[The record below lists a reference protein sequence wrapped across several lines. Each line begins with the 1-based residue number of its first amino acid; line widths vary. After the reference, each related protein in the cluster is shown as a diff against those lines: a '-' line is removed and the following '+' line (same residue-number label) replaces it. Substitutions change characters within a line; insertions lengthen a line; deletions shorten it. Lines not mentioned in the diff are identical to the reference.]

1 MGLFYL
7 QSEAIYLI
15 YFNLMSNPL
24 IYNGNPGPISGS
36 TPFGFYDND
45 TEYQNDGPK
54 VANYCAR
61 KLGYPVLDVELQDL
75 NIYACFEEAVSV
87 YAEELYQLKI
97 KDNYLTLE
105 GQPTSSLLN
114 NTVVSPNL
122 TNLLNISETYSQPA
136 GVGGFV
142 SWKSGSLLLT
152 ASVQNYDLYD
162 WAVNTQGMNPNDRI
176 VIQRVMYQAP
186 PALYQY
192 GYGSYYPQLGGAG
205 AWPGNWGGYGFAGW
219 GGVGNGATYYPVFWT
234 ISMLQEVEMQ
244 NMVNLPAWTFE
255 LIGTNLRLMPIPT
268 QNGGRVSLQYAFQS
282 DLMSLTE
289 NSPYGNNQGL
299 VANASMAPYG
309 LITYSDLNQPA
320 KQWTKEYT
328 AALTSELLGLIRGKY
343 QVVQIPGAE
352 TTLNFAD
359 LIARGQKMQQDLRE
373 KLRLDLEDMSRQK
386 QLERKQS
393 ENDSLKDTLVNIPI
407 PMFIG

>member
-1 MGLFYL
+1 M
-7 QSEAIYLI
+7 ANPTIYD
-15 YFNLMSNPL
+15 
-24 IYNGNPGPISGS
+24 GNPGPISGS

-45 TEYQNDGPK
+45 TEYQQDGPK

-61 KLGYPVLDVELQDL
+61 KLGYPVLDVEINDL
-75 NIYACFEEAVSV
+75 NIYACFEEAVSI

-122 TNLLNISETYSQPA
+122 TNLINISETYGQPA

-142 SWKSGSLLLT
+142 SWKSGSLQLK
-152 ASVQNYDLYD
+152 ANEQNYDLYD
-162 WAVNTQGMNPNDRI
+162 WAVNTQGMDPNDR
-176 VIQRVMYQAP
+176 VMIQRVMYQAP

-205 AWPGNWGGYGFAGW
+205 AWPGNWGGYGYGGW
-219 GGVGNGATYYPVFWT
+219 GGVGNTVTYYPVFWT
-234 ISMLQEVEMQ
+234 IQMLQEVEMQ
-244 NMVNLPAWTFE
+244 NTVNLPAWTFE
-255 LIGTNLRLMPIPT
+255 LIGTNLRVLPIPRGE
-268 QNGGRVSLQYAFQS
+268 GGRISLQYAFQS

-299 VANASMAPYG
+299 VANASKAPYG

-320 KQWTKEYT
+320 KQWIKEFT
-328 AALTSELLGLIRGKY
+328 AALTSELLGLVRGKY
-343 QVVQIPGAE
+343 TVVNIPGAE

-359 LIARGQKMQQDLRE
+359 LISRGQAMQKELRE

-393 ENDSLKDTLVNIPI
+393 ENNSLESTLTNIPL
-407 PMFIG
+407 MVYVG

>member
-1 MGLFYL
+1 M
-7 QSEAIYLI
+7 ANPTIYD
-15 YFNLMSNPL
+15 
-24 IYNGNPGPISGS
+24 GNPGPISGS

-61 KLGYPVLDVELQDL
+61 KLGYPVLDVEINDL
-75 NIYACFEEAVSV
+75 NIYACFEEAVSI

-122 TNLLNISETYSQPA
+122 TNLINISETYGQPA

-142 SWKSGSLLLT
+142 SWKSGSLLMT
-152 ASVQNYDLYD
+152 ASQQNYDMYD
-162 WAVNTQGMNPNDRI
+162 WAVNTQGMDPGDRLI
-176 VIQRVMYQAP
+176 IQRVMYKAP
-186 PALYQY
+186 PAIY
-192 GYGSYYPQLGGAG
+192 GYGYGAYYPQLGGAG
-205 AWPGNWGGYGFAGW
+205 AWPGDWGGYGVG
-219 GGVGNGATYYPVFWT
+219 GGVGGGSNSVTYYPVYWD
-234 ISMLQEVEMQ
+234 IMRIQELEMS
-244 NMVNLPAWTFE
+244 NTVRLPAWSFE
-255 LIGTNLRLMPIPT
+255 LVGTNLKIMPVPT
-268 QNGGRVSLQYAFQS
+268 QGGRNVSIQYCFQS

-289 NSPYGNNQGL
+289 NSPYGANQGL
-299 VANASMAPYG
+299 VANASLAPYG
-309 LITYSDLNQPA
+309 NITYTDINQPG

-343 QVVQIPGAE
+343 TVVNIPGAE

-359 LIARGQKMQQDLRE
+359 LITRGQQMQKDLRE

-393 ENDSLKDTLVNIPI
+393 ENDSLKDTLINIPI
-407 PMFIG
+407 PIFIG

>member
-1 MGLFYL
+1 M
-7 QSEAIYLI
+7 ANPTIYDG
-15 YFNLMSNPL
+15 S
-24 IYNGNPGPISGS
+24 PGPISGS

-45 TEYQNDGPK
+45 TDYQNDGPK

-61 KLGYPVLDVELQDL
+61 KLGYPVLDVELNDL

-97 KDNYLTLE
+97 KDNYLSLE

-114 NTVVSPNL
+114 TTVVSPNL
-122 TNLLNISETYSQPA
+122 TNLVNIAETYGQVA

-142 SWKSGSLLLT
+142 SWKSGSLELT
-152 ASVQNYDLYD
+152 ASVQNYDLYN
-162 WAVNTQGMNPNDRI
+162 WAVNTQGMATTDRLI
-176 VIQRVMYQAP
+176 VQRVMYQAP

-192 GYGSYYPQLGGAG
+192 GYGNYYPQLGGVG
-205 AWPGNWGGYGFAGW
+205 AWPGSWGGAGF
-219 GGVGNGATYYPVFWT
+219 GGGLGGANAATYYPVFWT
-234 ISMLQEVEMQ
+234 IQRIQEAEMQ
-244 NMVNLPAWTFE
+244 NTVNLPAWTFE
-255 LIGTNLRLMPIPT
+255 LIGTNIRVFPIPGGS
-268 QNGGRVSLQYAFQS
+268 GGRISLQYAFQS

-289 NSPYGNNQGL
+289 NSPYGDNQGL

-328 AALTSELLGLIRGKY
+328 AALTSELLGLVRGKY
-343 QVVQIPGAE
+343 TVVNIPGAE

-359 LIARGQKMQQDLRE
+359 LIARGQTMQKELRE

-386 QLERKQS
+386 QLERKES
-393 ENDSLKDTLVNIPI
+393 ENNSLESTLTNIPL
-407 PMFIG
+407 MVYVG

>member
-1 MGLFYL
+1 M
-7 QSEAIYLI
+7 ANPTIYD
-15 YFNLMSNPL
+15 
-24 IYNGNPGPISGS
+24 GNPGPISGS

-61 KLGYPVLDVELQDL
+61 KLGYPVLDVELNDL
-75 NIYACFEEAVSV
+75 NIYACFEEAVSI

-122 TNLLNISETYSQPA
+122 TNLINISETYGQVA

-142 SWKSGSLLLT
+142 SWKSGSLLMT
-152 ASVQNYDLYD
+152 ASVQNYDLYE
-162 WAVNTQGMNPNDRI
+162 WAVNTQGMDPGDRL
-176 VIQRVMYQAP
+176 VVQRVMYQAP
-186 PALYQY
+186 PALYGF
-192 GYGSYYPQLGGAG
+192 GYGAYYPQLGGSG
-205 AWPGNWGGYGFAGW
+205 AWPGDWGGIGGFAG
-219 GGVGNGATYYPVFWT
+219 GGGGNSVTYYPVFWT
-234 ISMLQEVEMQ
+234 IAQIQELEMSNQ
-244 NMVNLPAWTFE
+244 VRLPAWSFE
-255 LIGTNLRLMPIPT
+255 LVGTNLRIMPIPT
-268 QNGGRVSLQYAFQS
+268 QNGRNISIQYAFQS

-289 NSPYGNNQGL
+289 NSPYGDNQGL

-328 AALTSELLGLIRGKY
+328 AALTSELLGLVRGKY
-343 QVVQIPGAE
+343 QQVQIPGAE
-352 TTLNFAD
+352 TVLNFAD
-359 LIARGQKMQQDLRE
+359 LITRGKEAQLALRE
-373 KLRLDLEDMSRQK
+373 KLRTDLEDMSRQK

-407 PMFIG
+407 PIFIG

>member
-1 MGLFYL
+1 M
-7 QSEAIYLI
+7 ANPTIYDG
-15 YFNLMSNPL
+15 S
-24 IYNGNPGPISGS
+24 PGPISGS

-45 TEYQNDGPK
+45 LEYQSDGPK

-61 KLGYPVLDVELQDL
+61 KLGYPVLDVELNDL
-75 NIYACFEEAVSV
+75 NIYACFEEAVSI

-122 TNLLNISETYSQPA
+122 TNLINISETYGQVA

-142 SWKSGSLLLT
+142 NWKSGSIEMI
-152 ASVQNYDLYD
+152 AGQQNYDLYD
-162 WAVNTQGMNPNDRI
+162 WAVNTQGMATTDRLI
-176 VIQRVMYQAP
+176 VQRVMYQAP
-186 PALYQY
+186 PALYGY
-192 GYGSYYPQLGGAG
+192 GYGSYYPQLGGSG
-205 AWPGNWGGYGFAGW
+205 AWPGDWGGYGAGF
-219 GGVGNGATYYPVFWT
+219 GGGGAGNSVTYYPVFWT
-234 ISMLQEVEMQ
+234 IAMIQELEMSNQ
-244 NMVNLPAWTFE
+244 VRLPAWSFE
-255 LIGTNLRLMPIPT
+255 LIGTNLRIMPVPIY
-268 QNGGRVSLQYAFQS
+268 GGRNVSIQYCFQS

-289 NSPYGNNQGL
+289 NSPYGTNQGL

-328 AALTSELLGLIRGKY
+328 AALTSELLGLVRGKY

-359 LIARGQKMQQDLRE
+359 LITRGQARQTQLRE
-373 KLRLDLEDMSRQK
+373 ILRADLEDMSRQK

-393 ENDSLKDTLVNIPI
+393 ENQSLNDTLVNIPI
-407 PMFIG
+407 PIFIG

>member
-1 MGLFYL
+1 M
-7 QSEAIYLI
+7 ANPTIYDG
-15 YFNLMSNPL
+15 S
-24 IYNGNPGPISGS
+24 PGPISGS

-45 TEYQNDGPK
+45 TEYQSDGPK

-61 KLGYPVLDVELQDL
+61 KLGYPVLDVELNDL
-75 NIYACFEEAVSV
+75 NIYACFEEAVSI

-122 TNLLNISETYSQPA
+122 TNLINISETYGQPA

-142 SWKSGSLLLT
+142 SWKSGSLEMT
-152 ASVQNYDLYD
+152 ASQQNYDLYN
-162 WAVNTQGMNPNDRI
+162 WAVNTQGMATTDRLI
-176 VIQRVMYQAP
+176 VQRVMYQAP
-186 PALYQY
+186 PALYGY
-192 GYGSYYPQLGGAG
+192 GYGAYYPQLGGSG
-205 AWPGNWGGYGFAGW
+205 AWPGDW
-219 GGVGNGATYYPVFWT
+219 GGVGGFAGGGAGNSVTYYPVFWT
-234 ISMLQEVEMQ
+234 IAQIQELEMSNQ
-244 NMVNLPAWTFE
+244 VRLPAFSFE
-255 LIGTNLRLMPIPT
+255 LIGTNLRIMPIPV
-268 QNGGRVSLQYAFQS
+268 QGGRNISIQYAFQS

-289 NSPYGNNQGL
+289 NSPYGDNQGL

-343 QVVQIPGAE
+343 QQVQIPGAE

-359 LIARGQKMQQDLRE
+359 LISRGQARQTQLRE
-373 KLRLDLEDMSRQK
+373 ILRTDLEDMSRQK

-407 PMFIG
+407 PIFIG

>member
-1 MGLFYL
+1 M
-7 QSEAIYLI
+7 ANPIIYDG
-15 YFNLMSNPL
+15 S
-24 IYNGNPGPISGS
+24 PGPISGS

-45 TEYQNDGPK
+45 TDYQNDGPK

-61 KLGYPVLDVELQDL
+61 KLGYPVLDVELNDL

-97 KDNYLTLE
+97 KDNYLSLE

-114 NTVVSPNL
+114 NTVISPNL
-122 TNLLNISETYSQPA
+122 TNLVNIAETYGQVA

-142 SWKSGSLLLT
+142 SWKSGSLQLT

-162 WAVNTQGMNPNDRI
+162 WAVNTQGMAPTDRI
-176 VIQRVMYQAP
+176 IIQRVMYQAP
-186 PALYQY
+186 PALYTY
-192 GYGSYYPQLGGAG
+192 GYGSYYPQLGGVG
-205 AWPGNWGGYGFAGW
+205 AWPGSWGGAGFGGYGGA
-219 GGVGNGATYYPVFWT
+219 NAATYYPVFWT
-234 ISMLQEVEMQ
+234 IQRIQEAEMQ
-244 NMVNLPAWTFE
+244 NTVNLPAWTFE
-255 LIGTNLRLMPIPT
+255 LIGTNIRIFPIPT
-268 QNGGRVSLQYAFQS
+268 GEGGRISLQYAFQS

-289 NSPYGNNQGL
+289 NSPYGDNQGL
-299 VANASMAPYG
+299 VANPSMAPYG

-328 AALTSELLGLIRGKY
+328 AALTSELLGLVRGKY
-343 QVVQIPGAE
+343 TVVNIPGAE

-359 LIARGQKMQQDLRE
+359 LISRGQTMQKELRE

-386 QLERKQS
+386 QLERKES
-393 ENDSLKDTLVNIPI
+393 ENNSLESTLTNIPL
-407 PMFIG
+407 MVYVG

>member
-1 MGLFYL
+1 M
-7 QSEAIYLI
+7 A
-15 YFNLMSNPL
+15 NPL

-45 TEYQNDGPK
+45 TEYQQDGPR

-75 NIYACFEEAVSV
+75 NIYACFEEAVSI

-122 TNLLNISETYSQPA
+122 TNLINISETYGQPA

-142 SWKSGSLLLT
+142 SWKSGSLDLK
-152 ASVQNYDLYD
+152 ANQQNYDLYD
-162 WAVNTQGMNPNDRI
+162 WAVNTQGMDPNDRVI
-176 VIQRVMYQAP
+176 IQRVMYQAP

-192 GYGSYYPQLGGAG
+192 GYGSYYPQLGGVG
-205 AWPGNWGGYGFAGW
+205 AWPGSWGGAGFGYGGSA
-219 GGVGNGATYYPVFWT
+219 NAATYYPVFWT
-234 ISMLQEVEMQ
+234 IQRIQEAEMQ
-244 NMVNLPAWTFE
+244 NTVNLPAWTFE
-255 LIGTNLRLMPIPT
+255 LIGTNLRVLPIPT
-268 QNGGRVSLQYAFQS
+268 GTGGRISLQYAFQS

-289 NSPYGNNQGL
+289 NSPYGDNQGL
-299 VANASMAPYG
+299 VANPSMAPYG
-309 LITYSDLNQPA
+309 LITYTDINQPG
-320 KQWTKEYT
+320 KQWIKEYT

-359 LIARGQKMQQDLRE
+359 LISRGQTMQQTLRE
-373 KLRLDLEDMSRQK
+373 KLRGDLEDMSRQK

-393 ENDSLKDTLVNIPI
+393 ENDSLESTLTNIPL
-407 PMFIG
+407 MVYVG

>member
-1 MGLFYL
+1 M
-7 QSEAIYLI
+7 ANPTIYD
-15 YFNLMSNPL
+15 
-24 IYNGNPGPISGS
+24 GNPGPISGS

-45 TEYQNDGPK
+45 LEFQSDGPK

-61 KLGYPVLDVELQDL
+61 KLGYPVLDVEINDL
-75 NIYACFEEAVSV
+75 NIYACFEEAVSI

-105 GQPTSSLLN
+105 GQPTASLLN

-122 TNLLNISETYSQPA
+122 TNLLNISETYGQPA
-136 GVGGFV
+136 GVGGFI
-142 SWKSGSLLLT
+142 SWKSGSIALT
-152 ASVQNYDLYD
+152 AGQQSYNLYD
-162 WAVNTQGMNPNDRI
+162 WAINYASMSVDDRI
-176 VIQRVMYQAP
+176 IVQRVFFQAP
-186 PALYQY
+186 PANYFY
-192 GYGSYYPQLGGAG
+192 GYGGYYPQLGGAG
-205 AWPGNWGGYGFAGW
+205 AWPSDWGGFGAGGFYGS
-219 GGVGNGATYYPVFWT
+219 GANSVTIYPVYWD
-234 ISMLQEVEMQ
+234 IERIQEVEMA
-244 NMVNLPAWTFE
+244 NMVRLPNWSFE
-255 LIGTNLRLMPIPT
+255 LIGTDLRVFPIPNT
-268 QNGGRVSLQYAFQS
+268 GGYNIMIQYAFQS

-289 NSPYGNNQGL
+289 NSPYGDNQGL

-328 AALTSELLGLIRGKY
+328 AALTSELLGLVRGKY
-343 QVVQIPGAE
+343 QQVAVPGAE
-352 TTLNFAD
+352 VTLNFAD
-359 LIARGQKMQQDLRE
+359 LISRGQAMQKDLRE

-407 PMFIG
+407 PIFIG

>member
-1 MGLFYL
+1 M
-7 QSEAIYLI
+7 ANPTIYDG
-15 YFNLMSNPL
+15 S
-24 IYNGNPGPISGS
+24 PGPISGS

-45 TEYQNDGPK
+45 TDYQNDGPK

-61 KLGYPVLDVELQDL
+61 KLGYPVLDVELNDL

-122 TNLLNISETYSQPA
+122 TNLINISETYGQPA

-142 SWKSGSLLLT
+142 SWKSGSLLMT
-152 ASVQNYDLYD
+152 ASVQNYDLYE
-162 WAVNTQGMNPNDRI
+162 WAVNTQGMATTDRLI
-176 VIQRVMYQAP
+176 VQRVMYQAP
-186 PALYQY
+186 PALYGY
-192 GYGSYYPQLGGAG
+192 GYGAYYPQLGGSG
-205 AWPGNWGGYGFAGW
+205 AWPGDWGGYGAGFAG
-219 GGVGNGATYYPVFWT
+219 GGAGNSVTYYPVFWT
-234 ISMLQEVEMQ
+234 IAQIQELEMSNQ
-244 NMVNLPAWTFE
+244 VRLPAWSFE
-255 LIGTNLRLMPIPT
+255 LIGTNLRIMPIPT
-268 QNGGRVSLQYAFQS
+268 AGGRNISIQYAFQS

-289 NSPYGNNQGL
+289 NSPYGDNQGL

-359 LIARGQKMQQDLRE
+359 LITRGQTMQQALRE
-373 KLRLDLEDMSRQK
+373 KLREDLEDMSRQK

-393 ENDSLKDTLVNIPI
+393 ENESLSSTLNNIPI
-407 PMFIG
+407 PVFIG

>member
-1 MGLFYL
+1 M
-7 QSEAIYLI
+7 A
-15 YFNLMSNPL
+15 NPI

-45 TEYQNDGPK
+45 PQFQNDGPL

-61 KLGYPVLDVELQDL
+61 KLGYPVLDVELNDL
-75 NIYACFEEAVSV
+75 NIYACFEEAVSI

-105 GQPTSSLLN
+105 GQPTASLLN

-122 TNLLNISETYSQPA
+122 TNVLNISETYGQAA

-142 SWKSGSLLLT
+142 SWKSGSLALT
-152 ASVQNYDLYD
+152 GSTQNYNLYD
-162 WAVNTQGMNPNDRI
+162 WAVNTQGMSPNDRI
-176 VIQRVMYQAP
+176 IVQRVMYQAP
-186 PALYQY
+186 PALYSY
-192 GYGSYYPQLGGAG
+192 GYGSYYPQLGGSG
-205 AWPGNWGGYGFAGW
+205 AWPGNWGGYGAGGY
-219 GGVGNGATYYPVFWT
+219 GGVGNAVTMYPVFWS
-234 ISMLQEVEMQ
+234 IQMIQEVEMQ
-244 NMVNLPAWTFE
+244 NEVNLPAWSFE
-255 LIGTNLRLMPIPT
+255 IIGTNLRIMPVPT
-268 QNGGRVSLQYAFQS
+268 ATGGYISIQYAFQS

-289 NSPYGNNQGL
+289 NSPYGSNQGL

-309 LITYSDLNQPA
+309 NITYSNINQPA

-343 QVVQIPGAE
+343 QQVLIPGAE
-352 TTLNFAD
+352 TTLNFND
-359 LIARGQKMQQDLRE
+359 LISRGKEAQLALRE
-373 KLRLDLEDMSRQK
+373 KLRNDLEDMSRQK

-393 ENDSLKDTLVNIPI
+393 ETDSISSTLNSIPI
-407 PMFIG
+407 PIFIG

>member
-1 MGLFYL
+1 
-7 QSEAIYLI
+7 
-15 YFNLMSNPL
+15 MSNPL

-45 TEYQNDGPK
+45 AEYQNDGPR

-75 NIYACFEEAVSV
+75 NIYAAFEEAVSI

-122 TNLLNISETYSQPA
+122 TNLLNISETYGQPA

-142 SWKSGSLLLT
+142 SWRSGSIDLK
-152 ASVQNYDLYD
+152 ANKQNYDLYD
-162 WAVNTQGMNPNDRI
+162 WAVNTQGMDPNDRI
-176 VIQRVMYQAP
+176 IVQRVFYQAP

-205 AWPGNWGGYGFAGW
+205 AWPGNWGGYGYGGW
-219 GGVGNGATYYPVFWT
+219 GGVGNAVTYYPVFWT
-234 ISMLQEVEMQ
+234 IQMIQEVEMQ
-244 NMVNLPAWTFE
+244 NTVNLPAWTFE
-255 LIGTNLRLMPIPT
+255 LVGTNLKLMPVPS
-268 QNGGRVSLQYAFQS
+268 QNGGKVSIQYAFQS

-299 VANASMAPYG
+299 VANPSMAPYG
-309 LITYSDLNQPA
+309 LITYTDINQPG
-320 KQWTKEYT
+320 KQWIKEYT
-328 AALTSELLGLIRGKY
+328 AALTSEMLGLIRGKY

-359 LIARGQKMQQDLRE
+359 LISRGQKMQEDLRE
-373 KLRLDLEDMSRQK
+373 KLRGDLEDMSRQK

-393 ENDSLKDTLVNIPI
+393 ENDSLKDTLINIPI
-407 PMFIG
+407 PIFIG